1 MRFTAAQRHAA
12 WFLLTAPSASVGV
25 KNFLFV
31 FLALPWHP
39 PPSRVRVRVPPC
51 SPQRAFRVTMAC
63 I

>member
-1 MRFTAAQRHAA
+1 MRFTAAQRRAA

-39 PPSRVRVRVPPC
+39 PPLRVPPC

>member
-12 WFLLTAPSASVGV
+12 WFLLTAPSVSVGV

-39 PPSRVRVRVPPC
+39 PPSRVRVPPC

>member
-1 MRFTAAQRHAA
+1 
-12 WFLLTAPSASVGV
+12 
-25 KNFLFV
+25 V

-39 PPSRVRVRVPPC
+39 PPSRMRVPPC